1 MNKILHVFSHISIL
15 LLFLVF
21 NAGCVEKQG
30 YYNHGE
36 EGVISLICDITWA
49 SEKTTDEKGSI
60 WQGTYKFNKNGTY
73 TRTNIEID
81 KDGNKKEANIY
92 GQWSFG
98 DPSFSTIYFGGE
110 HYWDIDKL
118 TKDIFSFYDRS
129 GEFGDPF
136 MTREY
141 IKLTPYEE
149 NNVKN

>member
-60 WQGTYKFNKNGTY
+60 WQGTYN
-73 TRTNIEID
+73 
-81 KDGNKKEANIY
+81 
-92 GQWSFG
+92 S
-98 DPSFSTIYFGGE
+98 
-110 HYWDIDKL
+110 
-118 TKDIFSFYDRS
+118 
-129 GEFGDPF
+129 
-136 MTREY
+136 
-141 IKLTPYEE
+141 IKTVHTP
-149 NNVKN
+149 VQI